1 MKPHILLMAL
11 LLIDSAISQAAVP
24 QTYIYRADERQFHSL
39 EGVTEIIHH
48 KGTDEVCIEFV
59 NGSTSLTLPSKSVEK
74 VTVAT
79 SAMPRLVITT
89 PDSPNLKQI
98 EDKEKYLDATISIEG
113 NGTFEDMESLTNLKV
128 KGRGNSTWVMKKK
141 PMRLKFSTKESLLG
155 LKKAKNF
162 VLLANYVDPTLLRN
176 VLAMKIGELLEIPYT
191 NHMIPCN
198 VLFNGFD
205 LGCFTLTEKVGLNG
219 SSVDDID
226 EDSGIMFELSTEF
239 DEPYKFRSII
249 YDLPVMVKDPDFS
262 DLTATEADER
272 LAKWKDDFNRAEKLA
287 HDGKAGQAFDLT
299 SFADAYLVYQLT
311 KNNEIGWPKSWY
323 IVKEALGE
331 SYLYKAGP
339 LWDFDSA
346 YNLCRKQGDQMTYEP
361 AEGNIWINSLLDDLC
376 DDEAF
381 KARYNERV
389 TYFKETLMPQL
400 LDFFDTMV
408 AAMEPSAKVNGL
420 IWPGGNDYGW
430 QYVLGSFDYA
440 DECARLRQWLIDRM
454 SFLAANRL

>member
-1 MKPHILLMAL
+1 MKPHILLMSL

-89 PDSPNLKQI
+89 PESPNLKQI

-128 KGRGNSTWVMKKK
+128 KGRGNSTWVMDKK
-141 PMRLKFSTKESLLG
+141 PMRLKFSTKQSLLG

-162 VLLANYVDPTLLRN
+162 VLLANYVDPTLMRN
-176 VLAMKIGELLEIPYT
+176 VLAMKIGELLGIPYT

-198 VLFNGFD
+198 VSFNGND

-226 EDSGIMFELSTEF
+226 EDRGIMFELSNEF
-239 DEPYKFRSII
+239 DEPYKFKSAI

-262 DLTATEADER
+262 DLAATEADER
-272 LAKWKDDFNRAEKLA
+272 FAKWKDDFNRAEKLA